1 MGIDGLSKD
10 QVSAI
15 ARDLDADVE
24 ELPSRGLS
32 VTRVPYPWL
41 DATYVRCRRG
51 GAGRPRR
58 WPRPSAA
65 MSTAGARPGR
75 PRCGHGA
82 PRLPEAVPR
91 DRQGQ
96 QRRVRRGARVCLV
109 KPYSL
114 VRISGTTP
122 NP

>member
-51 GAGRPRR
+51 
-58 WPRPSAA
+58 
-65 MSTAGARPGR
+65 ARGVHGG
-75 PRCGHGA
+75 GHGH
-82 PRLPEAVPR
+82 RLR
-91 DRQGQ
+91 
-96 QRRVRRGARVCLV
+96 
-109 KPYSL
+109 
-114 VRISGTTP
+114 
-122 NP
+122 